1 MVAQQIAARGV
12 SDPRVLSA
20 MRAVP
25 RHLFIPPPHDRSA
38 YDDYPLPIG
47 HGQTISQ
54 PYIVGLMTGLLRTH
68 PSDHIL
74 EIGAGC
80 GYQAAVLSLLV
91 QKVTTIERIPALADI
106 ARNNLAML
114 RYENVEVIVGDG
126 TLGHPPG
133 APYNGI
139 IITASAPDIPSPL
152 IDQLADGGR
161 LVVPVGSREIQELVV
176 IESHQKTLTRE
187 RHGGVRF
194 VPLIGEHG
202 WSV

>member
-1 MVAQQIAARGV
+1 MVAEQIAARGV

-20 MRAVP
+20 MRVVP
-25 RHLFIPPPHDRSA
+25 RHLFVPPPHDRNA
-38 YDDYPLPIG
+38 YEDCPLPIG

-54 PYIVGLMTGLLRTH
+54 PYIVGLMTELLRTR

-91 QKVTTIERIPALADI
+91 QKVTTIERVPAVAELAKK
-106 ARNNLAML
+106 NLSM
-114 RYENVEVIVGDG
+114 EHFTNVHVIVGDG
-126 TLGHPPG
+126 TKGYPPD

-139 IITASAPDIPSPL
+139 IITASTPHIPAPL

-161 LVVPVGSREIQELVV
+161 IVAPVGSREIQELVV
-176 IESHQKTLTRE
+176 MEKRGATCKQEH
-187 RHGGVRF
+187 HGGVRF

-202 WSV
+202 WGA